1 MKILLIDN
9 YDSFTYNIVHLFAAL
24 PDVEVVV
31 VRNDD
36 DKLAAMMEQQSFDGI
51 IIGPGP
57 GDPTDPYYFGNN
69 INIIRTTKLPL
80 LGICLGFQGM
90 ATVYGASLKKATEP
104 KHGKT
109 SVFTHSK
116 DSIFFFCPDEFNIM
130 RYHSLMID
138 ANQNIPNNIEIIGE
152 VSHNDQSFSEN
163 GREIMALK
171 IKNKPHYGVQFHPES
186 FASEYGAQIA
196 QNFINIIKKSKEASS

>member
-24 PDVEVVV
+24 SDVEVVV
-31 VRNDD
+31 IRNDNE
-36 DKLAAMMEQQSFDGI
+36 KLELMADAEDFDGI

-57 GDPTDPYYFGNN
+57 GDPTDPEYFGKNAD
-69 INIIRTTKLPL
+69 IIRTTQLPL

-90 ATVYGASLKKATEP
+90 ATVYGASLKKAAEP

-109 SVFTHSK
+109 SIFSHSK
-116 DSIFFFCPDEFNIM
+116 DLIFSDCPDEFNIM

-138 ANQNIPNNIEIIGE
+138 ADHNIPDNIEIIGE
-152 VSHNDQSFSEN
+152 VSHADPSFSEN

-171 IKNKPHYGVQFHPES
+171 IKDKAHYGVQFHPES
-186 FASEYGAQIA
+186 FASEYGTQIA
-196 QNFINIIKKSKEASS
+196 QNFIEIIKESKP